1 MPGGRPR
8 KMVPERTDAI
18 LAALRNGHTRS
29 AAAAL
34 VDVHYST
41 MARMVTADAE
51 FRAAVENAEAFAK
64 GKYEQVVARASEDPK
79 HWTAA
84 AWWLERRYHAE
95 YGRRDQ
101 VEVRIDMQAEVR
113 KLASDL
119 GMDEETIMAEVDAIL
134 GARA

>member
-1 MPGGRPR
+1 
-8 KMVPERTDAI
+8 MVPERTNAI
-18 LAALRNGHTRS
+18 LVALRNGHTRS

-34 VDVHYST
+34 VDVHYAT
-41 MARMVTADAE
+41 LARMVADDAE
-51 FRAAVENAEAFAK
+51 FRVAVENAEAVAK
-64 GKYEQVVARASEDPK
+64 GRYEAVVAAATNDPK

-101 VEVRIDMQAEVR
+101 VEVRIDLQAEVR
-113 KLASDL
+113 KLAADL
-119 GMDEETIMAEVDAIL
+119 GLDEETIMAEVDAIL